1 MTEQTPLLVELPDR
15 LSDETI
21 ATLIESL
28 YALAGALENRYFAEL
43 HRYYQ
48 ETDANFNDL
57 PF

>member
-1 MTEQTPLLVELPDR
+1 MTEPTLLLVEIPDD
-15 LSDETI
+15 LTDEAI

-28 YALAGALENRYFAEL
+28 YALVGALENRYFVEG

-48 ETDANFNDL
+48 ETDANYNDL